1 MMTTLRAL
9 VIAFSMY
16 SKIPMPQFA
25 WKDEEMKYM
34 LCFFPFIGTAIGI
47 VFLVA
52 EWICRY
58 LGFGNSF
65 TAMVLFGMSSMP
77 VPSRKAVLARIPIA
91 RITASDALSS
101 WRDREKRLEIL
112 KDSHAGAFAV
122 ITACVYFLVLFGT
135 MRQITEVNNRTAMYL
150 LACSY
155 MVSRCLSGIGVITL
169 PKANA
174 SGTVAEFSRK
184 AEDKKVHNILVIYLV
199 ILAVVMIWIQPVWGV
214 SMLGTALLVFAFYR
228 HKAMKYFGG
237 TTGDLSGYFLCLCV
251 IWMPLALA
259 VVMMLY
265 KV

>member
-1 MMTTLRAL
+1 MKSLWNSFK
-9 VIAFSMY
+9 IAFSMF
-16 SKIPMPQFA
+16 SKIPVPQA
-25 WKDEEMKYM
+25 EWTEENMKYM

-65 TAMVLFGMSSMP
+65 TAMVLVLVP
-77 VPSRKAVLARIPIA
+77 VILTGGIHIDGLLD
-91 RITASDALSS
+91 TSDALSS

-155 MVSRCLSGIGVITL
+155 MVSRCLSGIGVITF
-169 PKANA
+169 PKARTD
-174 SGTVAEFSRK
+174 GTVAEFSRN
-184 AEDKKVHNILVIYLV
+184 ASEIAVRNVLITMFV
-199 ILAVVMIWIQPVWGV
+199 ILAALMIWVDPVLGV
-214 SMLGTALLVFAFYR
+214 LAAVSALLVFWWYHHMAL
-228 HKAMKYFGG
+228 KYFGG
-237 TTGDLSGYFLCLCV
+237 TTGDLSGFFLCICE
-251 IWMPLALA
+251 
-259 VVMMLY
+259 VVMAL
-265 KV
+265 VLAFGGTFNL